1 MIIYNVTIKVDL
13 DIHDDWL
20 QWMREKHIPD
30 VLATG
35 FFADNKI
42 MRLLEEDNSDGFTYA
57 IQYRCDKISDY
68 MRYKEEEAPR
78 LQKEVA
84 DKYEGK
90 FVAFRTLL
98 KEV

>member
-1 MIIYNVTIKVDL
+1 MIIYNVTVKVDL
-13 DIHDDWL
+13 DIHNDWL
-20 QWMREKHIPD
+20 QWMKTVHIPD

-35 FFADNKI
+35 FFIDNKI

-57 IQYRCDKISDY
+57 IQYRCNNVSEY